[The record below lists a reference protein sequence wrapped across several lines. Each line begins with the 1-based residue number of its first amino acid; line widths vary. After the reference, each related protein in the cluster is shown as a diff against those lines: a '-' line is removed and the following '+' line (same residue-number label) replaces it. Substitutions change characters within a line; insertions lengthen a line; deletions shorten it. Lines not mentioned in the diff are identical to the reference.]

1 MQSLE
6 PLNQGM
12 ENFFR
17 SREEQGLAVTDVRGK
32 GNYEENGLH
41 LRWEELEGEQTHKL
55 SSILFY

>member
-17 SREEQGLAVTDVRGK
+17 SREEQGLAMTDVRGEGK
-32 GNYEENGLH
+32 GEENGLH
-41 LRWEELEGEQTHKL
+41 IRWEELEGEQAYKL
-55 SSILFY
+55 CCILF